1 MSQRPWFDFW
11 LRRYIL
17 FACSY
22 RPVILFFFA
31 FPYLSFPLRI
41 DPFRF
46 QAGCRKERLNPALV
60 FVFILCCST
69 FPLTVDACFCCARFS
84 SFHTKPIREI
94 CLGKRLRNDLICKTT
109 TQSIKSRRSIC
120 DRCRLLRGRLVI
132 PESPRWLAVNRRYEE
147 VTELLGKI
155 CSING
160 LKLPDDFNPADLADM
175 VRSRSSLQYLLRWR
189 SQEGGRGHAPEIGFT
204 RKFLAVPLS

>member
-1 MSQRPWFDFW
+1 MR
-11 LRRYIL
+11 
-17 FACSY
+17 
-22 RPVILFFFA
+22 A
-31 FPYLSFPLRI
+31 FVVLGLV
-41 DPFRF
+41 PFT
-46 QAGCRKERLNPALV
+46 P
-60 FVFILCCST
+60 S
-69 FPLTVDACFCCARFS
+69 
-84 SFHTKPIREI
+84 REI

-175 VRSRSSLQYLLRWR
+175 VRSRSSLQYLLQWR
-189 SQEGGRGHAPEIGFT
+189 SQGGGGRGHAPPPRNWVHKKIPGCAVELNTQNCAWFGSQISFITAMSFPKAMPPEPPT
-204 RKFLAVPLS
+204 RGSAPGWGTSVPRPPVPPPPNPGCATDVL